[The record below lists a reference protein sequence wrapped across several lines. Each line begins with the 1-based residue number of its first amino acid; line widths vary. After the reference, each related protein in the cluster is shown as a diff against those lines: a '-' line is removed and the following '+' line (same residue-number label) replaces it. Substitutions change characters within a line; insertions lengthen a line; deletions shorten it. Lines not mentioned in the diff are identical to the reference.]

1 MYIAVEGVIGVGKT
15 TLVRSLKD
23 AFAAEVC
30 LEVFEENPF
39 LSRFYEDRDR
49 YAFQT
54 QMFFLLSRYHQQR
67 REIPDRIIRDGGSLL
82 SDYTFDKDAIFARL
96 NLEGDELEMY
106 FNIHAALAEKI
117 PKPDLVVY
125 LRADTAVLMERIA
138 RRDRPYERNM
148 EWDYIDRLNRTYTD
162 YFAAYPGDVL
172 PIDTDEIDIV
182 SNREHL
188 DAVESRIRQALRL
201 APFQSAFPLE

>member
-15 TLVRSLKD
+15 TLVRSLKE
-23 AFAAEVC
+23 AFAAEIC

-39 LSRFYEDRDR
+39 LARFYEDRER

-67 REIPDRIIRDGGSLL
+67 REIPGRIHRDNGSLL

-106 FNIHAALAEKI
+106 FNIHTALAEKI

-125 LRADTAVLMERIA
+125 LRADTPVLMERIA
-138 RRDRPYERNM
+138 RRDRSYERNM
-148 EWDYIDRLNRTYTD
+148 EWDYIDALNHTYTG
-162 YFAAYPGDVL
+162 YFADYAGEVL
-172 PIDTDEIDIV
+172 TIDTNDIDFV
-182 SNREHL
+182 RSREDL
-188 DAVESRIRQALRL
+188 DGVENRIRQALKL
-201 APFQSAFPLE
+201 APFQSELPLD